1 MPTGTTAL
9 LFGNEIFRK
18 AVLGCGHNRRP
29 PESFRRSTTI
39 VRQRFTRD
47 EVVRML
53 GVSRRQLEYWGR
65 LGLIAPQSRW
75 GERFYDFAD
84 LVALETL
91 KRMTSRGVAA
101 RRLRRALEALREQ
114 LGESTAPISRLRIST
129 NGREIVVSQPWP
141 GGPPIEP
148 LTKQLLLE
156 FETST
161 LAQKVRALPSH
172 TAEEWFEIGLTC
184 DARPATMKRAAD
196 AYRHAVELAPDWV
209 EAHLNL
215 GTALFHIGQGT
226 ESRRCFEAALDL
238 EPHNPLA
245 HYNLGCAFERLG
257 NRRAAIEHLEHA
269 IRFAPSLADAH
280 LNLALLYDATGQ
292 KERVRE
298 HLSLY
303 LTHDPQGQ
311 WATFAKSKLPD
322 PASAPARSARGK
334 LTTFRKRG

>member
-91 KRMTSRGVAA
+91 KRMTARGVAA

-156 FETST
+156 FETS
-161 LAQKVRALPSH
+161 
-172 TAEEWFEIGLTC
+172 
-184 DARPATMKRAAD
+184 
-196 AYRHAVELAPDWV
+196 
-209 EAHLNL
+209 
-215 GTALFHIGQGT
+215 
-226 ESRRCFEAALDL
+226 
-238 EPHNPLA
+238 
-245 HYNLGCAFERLG
+245 
-257 NRRAAIEHLEHA
+257 
-269 IRFAPSLADAH
+269 
-280 LNLALLYDATGQ
+280 
-292 KERVRE
+292 
-298 HLSLY
+298 
-303 LTHDPQGQ
+303 
-311 WATFAKSKLPD
+311 
-322 PASAPARSARGK
+322 
-334 LTTFRKRG
+334 